1 MTEPSHARPKRS
13 LDALLAELPTPGGE
27 LTEAH
32 LATQL
37 ERTLRLVAADN
48 STALNGEADDTGDTD
63 DVLVLRTPLPL
74 EAGEP
79 EPADAFRFEN
89 EPDAGYDPL
98 RAPLKSGEHAPVR
111 LAAAPHA
118 TNFDASESVP
128 TRLDGAAPR
137 ANARPPS
144 WAYWLSGGVGV
155 LAAAAAC
162 VLALRSSDRIDLD
175 QVAARPVMAERVRQ
189 AAPSEIEPTS
199 TELPV
204 AALTE
209 QEQPAEAAVA
219 PPKAAARPSL
229 AIAKRA
235 PAAAKVSAGSADSP
249 MRDEEET
256 LVPAAGPSNLVE
268 RPSIGALNAAL
279 ADGIPTAQRCLTP
292 ESPEASVRIV
302 FQSNGSVQSIQAA
315 APTLSTEAS
324 VCLQRAFARARVE
337 PFAKAQAEVTRTISL
352 PKR

>member
-27 LTEAH
+27 LTDAH
-32 LATQL
+32 FAAQF
-37 ERTLRLVAADN
+37 ERTLRLVTADKR
-48 STALNGEADDTGDTD
+48 TAGTADTADADAEGA
-63 DVLVLRTPLPL
+63 LVLRTPLPL

-79 EPADAFRFEN
+79 EPADAFSFEH

-111 LAAAPHA
+111 LAAAPGA
-118 TNFDASESVP
+118 TGFGASESAP
-128 TRLDGAAPR
+128 TYFDEAALR
-137 ANARPPS
+137 ANTRPPS

-162 VLALRSSDRIDLD
+162 VLALRDRAPIDVG
-175 QVAARPVMAERVRQ
+175 QFAQSAAVPANVVQ
-189 AAPSEIEPTS
+189 AAPSEETKPTS
-199 TELPV
+199 MELPESEL
-204 AALTE
+204 AE
-209 QEQPAEAAVA
+209 QVKTAEAAVA
-219 PPKAAARPSL
+219 TPKAVSRPSRASAKPAP
-229 AIAKRA
+229 AIAKVASGRA
-235 PAAAKVSAGSADSP
+235 EAPI
-249 MRDEEET
+249 REEEP

-268 RPSIGALNAAL
+268 RPSVGALNAAL
-279 ADGIPTAQRCLTP
+279 ADAIPTAQRCLTP

-302 FQSNGSVQSIQAA
+302 FQSIGSVQSVQAA
-315 APTLSTEAS
+315 APRLTTEAS
-324 VCLQRAFARARVE
+324 ACLQRAFARARVE